1 LLELWPSTCCTSAC
15 FFEGQLSLLLL
26 LLLPAGLPRLN
37 ELWPPTCLDASA
49 FAASEPAELALALR
63 ALSDQG
69 PPRRY

>member
-1 LLELWPSTCCTSAC
+1 MRQPVLHQNVQLHGWLSST
-15 FFEGQLSLLLL
+15 QLLLL
-26 LLLPAGLPRLN
+26 LAGLPRLN
-37 ELWPPTCLDASA
+37 ELWPSTCLDASA